1 MCTSNDKN
9 LLSDLCGESL
19 GRRLTSIRL
28 GTMEVQCI
36 IDETM
41 LMNYDPYTKFS
52 Q

>member
-1 MCTSNDKN
+1 MCASNDQN

-19 GRRLTSIRL
+19 GRSLTSIRI

-41 LMNYDPYTKFS
+41 LMHYDPSTKFS
-52 Q
+52 